1 MPVRNHA
8 MTGLD
13 HGRSCQRC
21 HEPIRWR
28 TVRFVGS
35 RTFCGEMCA
44 TLWLSDAA
52 ARAAWERA
60 KLEMGRRSR
69 DLPGRLRLAWIA
81 WRAARAQRRL
91 DRRLDAGPDARSLPW
106 FWLPSPQGTTAL
118 LLALAACGVTGGPAP
133 ETRVMAPV
141 AANALRPAQTAA
153 DTPLPL
159 AASVEPERPAAAPGR
174 HAPARSRD
182 AAGAMAED
190 ITRGDLTARE
200 VAFTFDGGADA
211 NVAGEILDGL
221 RARNAH
227 ATMFLTGQFIRLHP
241 DLVRRMV
248 AEGHEVGNHLDTHPH
263 LTTYERDRRQQT
275 LPAVTREILVGQLR
289 RTEESF
295 HALTGQPM
303 APFWRAPFG
312 EHNPEIRGWAA
323 AVGYRHISWTRGAGT
338 AEDLDTRDWVADRS
352 SRTLPQPGR
361 DRRPS
366 RGLRAGA
373 TGGPERRDRADAPG
387 LSSAHGPAAR
397 QPAAHPAD
405 PAGTRIPRRDYLG
418 PRPPPPRPQG
428 SCRSPGPRRAACR
441 PVARDPR
448 ARRDGSAATPDAV
461 RFSWPWRL
469 RLSAADLPPPPSG
482 FPTPRGCPPATTTR
496 TRGSSISASP

>member
-1 MPVRNHA
+1 
-8 MTGLD
+8 
-13 HGRSCQRC
+13 
-21 HEPIRWR
+21 
-28 TVRFVGS
+28 
-35 RTFCGEMCA
+35 MCA

-52 ARAAWERA
+52 ARAAWERTA
-60 KLEMGRRSR
+60 FEMGRRSR
-69 DLPGRLRLAWIA
+69 DVAGRVRLVWIA
-81 WRAARAQRRL
+81 WHAAKAQRRL
-91 DRRLDAGPDARSLPW
+91 DRHLDAGPGARNLPW
-106 FWLPSPQGTTAL
+106 FWRPSPQGTTAL

-141 AANALRPAQTAA
+141 AANVLRPAQAAA
-153 DTPLPL
+153 DTSPPL
-159 AASVEPERPAAAPGR
+159 AESVETERPVAAPVR

-211 NVAGEILDGL
+211 NIAGEILDGL

-263 LTTYERDRRQQT
+263 LTTYERERRQQT
-275 LPAVTREILVGQLR
+275 LPGVTREFLVDQLR

-295 HALTGQPM
+295 HALTGRPM
-303 APFWRAPFG
+303 ASFWRAPFG

-352 SRTLPQPGR
+352 SRIYRSR
-361 DRRPS
+361 D
-366 RGLRAGA
+366 
-373 TGGPERRDRADAPG
+373 EI
-387 LSSAHGPAAR
+387 AAR
-397 QPAAHPAD
+397 LVAFGRGRPEGLNGGIVLMHLASH
-405 PAGTRIPRRDYLG
+405 RRTD
-418 PRPPPPRPQG
+418 RPHEILPEIVKALQG
-428 SCRSPGPRRAACR
+428 QGYHLVTVSELLNRRAA
-441 PVARDPR
+441 
-448 ARRDGSAATPDAV
+448 GSAV
-461 RFSWPWRL
+461 
-469 RLSAADLPPPPSG
+469 AASE
-482 FPTPRGCPPATTTR
+482 PTPTANPLSLR
-496 TRGSSISASP
+496 